1 MSSPSQI
8 RSKVLNDKMSEFLTL
23 LWQVNPTEYA
33 AVEAKY
39 AAFVDSL
46 NAALRKT
53 VTVLV
58 KAEESAPTAKDDEDD
73 EETEYV
79 CCACSS
85 IHIPEAEINMTLGG
99 MICDECYN
107 KPEQEDEC
115 CDYAECDGYCD
126 DCHQNPKC
134 RHN

>member
-58 KAEESAPTAKDDEDD
+58 KAEE
-73 EETEYV
+73 EE
-79 CCACSS
+79 
-85 IHIPEAEINMTLGG
+85 
-99 MICDECYN
+99 
-107 KPEQEDEC
+107 EC